1 MTHALSFDIEDWFH
15 IIGIPELEDRSKW
28 DTFPTIVEERTD
40 FILALLEE
48 YEVKATFFVVGW
60 IAQQYPA
67 IAKKIVN
74 KGHELGT
81 HSFWHRKVYELSR
94 DEFYQDLK
102 NSITILQDQTGVKI
116 RGFRAPSFSIT
127 PGTEW
132 TVEVMQELGLK
143 YDASFFP
150 AQRDNGGYEIEQTP
164 QLLEQKTFGYAFPEL
179 PMSMMNVMGKSLPFS
194 GGGYLRL
201 WPKWLIKKGFRQLEE
216 KNMPG
221 VVYLHPRDFAPD
233 SPRVKMPIHRHFK
246 SYVGMRTT
254 ESKLRMLLEHFAFD
268 TCEQVLKTQ
277 LGDKMLG

>member
-1 MTHALSFDIEDWFH
+1 IEDWFH

-132 TVEVMQELGLK
+132 TVEVMQEL
-143 YDASFFP
+143 
-150 AQRDNGGYEIEQTP
+150 
-164 QLLEQKTFGYAFPEL
+164 
-179 PMSMMNVMGKSLPFS
+179 
-194 GGGYLRL
+194 
-201 WPKWLIKKGFRQLEE
+201 
-216 KNMPG
+216 
-221 VVYLHPRDFAPD
+221 
-233 SPRVKMPIHRHFK
+233 
-246 SYVGMRTT
+246 
-254 ESKLRMLLEHFAFD
+254 
-268 TCEQVLKTQ
+268 
-277 LGDKMLG
+277 